1 MPPLEQLARGTDYV
15 IGGVGSLFVT
25 VVRRVPQ
32 LHMLE
37 AIDRAEGAFVARVK
51 RPIRSLFVVREI
63 EVTAPP
69 DAAFREKSAALMER
83 YGPHLVAT
91 AQVIEGDGFK
101 TSIIRAFATG
111 LTLLSRQRVPS
122 RSFATV
128 DLAVEWLVGSGTP
141 DPIIADATRIT
152 KDIASLHPG

>member
-1 MPPLEQLARGTDYV
+1 MLVLLDQGPDYV
-15 IGGVGSLFVT
+15 IGGVGTLFVT
-25 VVRRVPQ
+25 VVRRVPK

-37 AIDRAEGAFVARVK
+37 AIDRAEGAFVGRAK
-51 RPIRSLFVVREI
+51 GPIRSLFVVREI

-69 DAAFREKSAALMER
+69 DAAFRERSLALMER

-101 TSIIRAFATG
+101 TSIIRGFATG
-111 LTLLSRQRVPS
+111 LTLLSRQKVPT

-128 DLAVEWLVGSGTP
+128 DTAVAWLAGLGTP
-141 DPIIADATRIT
+141 DRALLQASPIVGEIAA
-152 KDIASLHPG
+152 LQPG